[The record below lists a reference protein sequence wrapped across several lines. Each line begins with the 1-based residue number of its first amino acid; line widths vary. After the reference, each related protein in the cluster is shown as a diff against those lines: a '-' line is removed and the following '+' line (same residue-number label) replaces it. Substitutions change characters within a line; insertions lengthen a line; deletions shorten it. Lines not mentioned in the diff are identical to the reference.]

1 MKEDIHMKCKKY
13 TLNLRLFDGEGGAP
27 ATAST
32 GEATG
37 NETQT
42 QTSNIPKSKKGALA
56 DVKYGI
62 QEDATPVKAET
73 DSDALNQETTVPD
86 LEARKAEFEAMI
98 NGDYKDFFTERTQEI
113 INKRFKETKTL
124 QSELERTKPILEML
138 SGKYGAQDIDTL
150 TKAIQEDESYY
161 QDEAMEKGLTVE
173 QLKEYKRLE
182 RENAEFR
189 RTVEKAEADQ
199 HTNEIMSKWMEES
212 EKMQEIYPSF
222 DFDTEIDNP
231 DFAKLLRAGV
241 SIKAAFQSVHMDDIV
256 GGAMYQAAQKTK
268 EKVVQGIQSRNARPI
283 ENGLS
288 SQSGVIVKNDVSKL
302 TPQDRATIAKRV
314 ARGENIKF

>member
-1 MKEDIHMKCKKY
+1 M
-13 TLNLRLFDGEGGAP
+13 FDGEGGAP

-32 GEATG
+32 GEAQG
-37 NETQT
+37 NEIQT

-73 DSDALNQETTVPD
+73 DSDALNQETIVPD

-138 SGKYGAQDIDTL
+138 SGKYGAQDIDAL
-150 TKAIQEDESYY
+150 SKAIQEDESYY

-173 QLKEYKRLE
+173 QLKEYKKLE

-199 HTNEIMSKWMEES
+199 KATEIMNQWTEES
-212 EKMQEIYPSF
+212 EKLKEIYPTF
-222 DFDTEIDNP
+222 DFETEIENN
-231 DFAKLLRAGV
+231 DFGKLLRAGI
-241 SIKAAFQSVHMDDIV
+241 SIKTAFEAVHMGELV

-268 EKVVQGIQSRNARPI
+268 EKVVHGIQSRNARPI

-302 TPQDRATIAKRV
+302 TPKDRAEIAKRA